1 MTLCFSFG
9 VSSERRGSPLKRFLL
24 PLALSVAAQ
33 SHAAREQIPPR
44 HMQPSSMDRV
54 CERVDCVDSLSKFGK
69 IKEVQPS
76 TTPFP
81 LKKKTDLGLTEKLFA
96 SRVDAIFDRNPA
108 VAMIFID
115 KGEIVYERYHREVT
129 DKTPLLGYSM
139 SKSLTSMVVGRALCA
154 GDLKSLETRMGDVNS
169 DLNGTAYGN
178 ASIRQ
183 ILMMASGAIRG
194 TLAHGGSPSM
204 AGFGNPHN
212 FSVYSSTLSQ
222 LRAFKDHQKRADG
235 SQVRAGEEFS
245 YKNLDTQSL
254 AFLFPTSGD
263 RTFTAIFEKEVWRAA
278 GAENKGYWIHDA
290 YDYIHT
296 MSSFHGTARDWARVS
311 LLILD
316 AVSSDKSDCF
326 TNYLKAATQTQ
337 IRNLVNSLP
346 EENRIGR
353 AFGGYG
359 YQFWTQNFDDSEA
372 IYLSGHRGQRIAISP
387 KKQRVM
393 VVFSFQE
400 NYMSDLYKLFASW

>member
-1 MTLCFSFG
+1 
-9 VSSERRGSPLKRFLL
+9 
-24 PLALSVAAQ
+24 
-33 SHAAREQIPPR
+33 
-44 HMQPSSMDRV
+44 
-54 CERVDCVDSLSKFGK
+54 
-69 IKEVQPS
+69 
-76 TTPFP
+76 
-81 LKKKTDLGLTEKLFA
+81 
-96 SRVDAIFDRNPA
+96 
-108 VAMIFID
+108 MIFID
-115 KGEIVYERYHREVT
+115 KGEIIYERYHREIT

-154 GDLKSLETRMGDVNS
+154 GYLPSLETQMGDVNP
-169 DLNGTAYGN
+169 DLNGTAYGD

-194 TLAHGGSPSM
+194 TLAHGGSPNM

-212 FSVYSSTLSQ
+212 LRVYSSTLNQ
-222 LRAFKDHQKRADG
+222 LRAFKDHQKKADG
-235 SQVRAGEEFS
+235 SPVRAGEEFS

-263 RTFTAIFEKEVWRAA
+263 RTFTAIFEKEIWRAA
-278 GAENKGYWIHDA
+278 GAENKGYWIHDVH
-290 YDYIHT
+290 DYIHT

-326 TNYLKAATQTQ
+326 TSYLKAATSTQ

-346 EENRIGR
+346 EENRLGK

-372 IYLSGHRGQRIAISP
+372 IYLSGYRGQRIAISP

-400 NYMSDLYKLFASW
+400 SYMGDLYKLFASW